1 MMENKNS
8 SNMRTIIKVLA
19 IVLVAVV
26 CLAVSGCSS
35 CDRYAKSVD
44 SNINGGLERT
54 VTLYSNDGTEIKGW
68 DGKIDLTNSEEEIMF
83 DLDGKRVVIHG
94 GIVVVEEN

>member
-1 MMENKNS
+1 MK
-8 SNMRTIIKVLA
+8 TPAKVALITA
-19 IVLVAVV
+19 IASVGL
-26 CLAVSGCSS
+26 LIGGCSS

-54 VTLYSNDGTEIKGW
+54 VTLYSNDGTEICGW
-68 DGKIDLTNSEEEIMF
+68 DGKIDLTDSEEEIMF
-83 DLDGKRVVIHG
+83 DLDDKRVVIHG